1 LITDVSS
8 VALGLLGDRKPMAI
22 VAIQQKGA
30 AFRQAIPM
38 ARVAYVIE
46 SDLSTLP
53 KALDELLG
61 RTPWPRNVGPIAR
74 TVWGC
79 ISDRTRR

>member
-1 LITDVSS
+1 
-8 VALGLLGDRKPMAI
+8 M

-46 SDLSTLP
+46 RDLSTL
-53 KALDELLG
+53 A
-61 RTPWPRNVGPIAR
+61 
-74 TVWGC
+74 
-79 ISDRTRR
+79 